1 MAAPH
6 TDPRITAA
14 RPAVIPFLIV
24 TSPFSVSCH
33 RFLLLFFYWL
43 YGVAAITDQP
53 RISVSAP
60 ATSQGGPG
68 KAGQNRSAPAR
79 SEEHASELQSLMRN
93 SYAVFCL
100 KKKTTNQ
107 TSKPSQ
113 T

>member
-43 YGVAAITDQP
+43 YGVAAITGQP

-60 ATSQGGPG
+60 AT
-68 KAGQNRSAPAR
+68 R
-79 SEEHASELQSLMRN
+79 SEEHTSELQSLMRI

-100 KKKTTNQ
+100 KKKKKTQNNYIYIDLI
-107 TSKPSQ
+107 
-113 T
+113 